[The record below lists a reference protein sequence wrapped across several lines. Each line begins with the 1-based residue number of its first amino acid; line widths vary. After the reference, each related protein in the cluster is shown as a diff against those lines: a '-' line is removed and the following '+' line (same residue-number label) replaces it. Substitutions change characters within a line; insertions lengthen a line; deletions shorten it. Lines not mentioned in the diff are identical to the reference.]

1 MSSVLDD
8 VVDELEPAPNIVSI
22 MAGTKP
28 SFLLSIDVG
37 TSGVR
42 VALFDERCNPT
53 GVQIRNHRA
62 RETASDFSE
71 LDADILVDE
80 VIKTIDELFTYHY
93 HSSGQIELIAISAFW
108 HSLLGVDAN
117 GRPTTQLLTWAD
129 TRAAQIANSLHSQF
143 NEQEIHS
150 RTGCRFHPSYW
161 PAKLHWLKSEDPQK
175 FRDTRCW
182 LGFAEYLCLRLFG
195 ETATSISMASATGLF
210 NQRSCDWDWDFVDAL
225 AISPDKLPEVK
236 DRLGARLSDA
246 FAFRWPALAEARLV
260 TVVGDG
266 AANNIGAGCRTKDK
280 IALMVGTSGAMR
292 VVFKGE
298 PPSALA
304 SSLWS
309 YRIGCDRVV
318 VGGALSDGG
327 GLYQW
332 LTQNLN
338 VSEDL
343 EDELAALKPDSH
355 GLTVLPFWSGERST
369 GWLADASGGFFG
381 LRQQTT
387 PVEIVRAVLESIA
400 YRFALI
406 ARDLDGIAPDA
417 KIVASGNALRASPV
431 WIQILADVLGRP
443 LFFGGSAEASIR
455 GAALLALEAVGK
467 IGTIDEDSISVEQVF
482 EPDMTRH
489 ARYQEGL
496 ARQEELYEQIYGILP
511 QRRKGAKEE

>member
-8 VVDELEPAPNIVSI
+8 VVDEIEPAPNIVSI

-42 VALFDERCNPT
+42 VALFDERGNPI
-53 GVQIRNHRA
+53 GAQLRNHRA
-62 RETASDFSE
+62 RQTASDFSE
-71 LDADILVDE
+71 LDAEMLVDE

-129 TRAAQIANSLHSQF
+129 TRAAQIANSLRSQF
-143 NEQEIHS
+143 DEQEIHS

-161 PAKLHWLKSEDPQK
+161 PAKLHWLKRERRQE

-195 ETATSISMASATGLF
+195 ETATTVSMASATGLF

-236 DRLGARLSDA
+236 DRPGARLSET

-260 TVVGDG
+260 TVAGDG
-266 AANNIGAGCRTKDK
+266 AANNIGTGCSTKDK

-304 SSLWS
+304 PSLWS
-309 YRIGCDRVV
+309 YRVDRDRVA

-338 VSEDL
+338 VSANL
-343 EDELAALKPDSH
+343 EEALAALDPDSH

-369 GWLADASGGFFG
+369 GWLADASGGILG
-381 LRQQTT
+381 LRQQTK

-406 ARDLDGIAPDA
+406 ARDLDGIALDA

-431 WIQILADVLGRP
+431 WVQILADVLGRP
-443 LFFGGSAEASIR
+443 LLFGGSAEASIR

-467 IGTIDEDSISVEQVF
+467 IGTIEEDSVLIEQVF

-496 ARQEELYEQIYGILP
+496 ARQEELYKRLYG
-511 QRRKGAKEE
+511 